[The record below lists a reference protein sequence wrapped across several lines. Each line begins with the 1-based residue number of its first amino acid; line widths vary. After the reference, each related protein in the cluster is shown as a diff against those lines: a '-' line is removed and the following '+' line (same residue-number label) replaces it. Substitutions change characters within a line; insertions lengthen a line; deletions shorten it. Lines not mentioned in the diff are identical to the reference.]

1 MKLKINAII
10 AATIL
15 AMMGSAYGIT
25 CYLEQI
31 VNCVKTGDTLGTFVM
46 SSGTCAG
53 DTVKMFADDYAW
65 RFDIYSVT
73 RGGLSGTATY
83 TSLCDGFVNH
93 GYPPGYG
100 SRLGSGFNVYYSGSC
115 TSSTLSTTNPDP
127 NGTRYYQ
134 VTTSYLPSTPTLC
147 N

>member
-15 AMMGSAYGIT
+15 GMMGSAYGL
-25 CYLEQI
+25 CYLDQI
-31 VNCVKTGDTLGTFVM
+31 VNCVKTGDSLGTFVM

-53 DTVKMFADDYAW
+53 QTVNMFADDYAF
-65 RFDIYSVT
+65 RFDTYTVS
-73 RGGLSGTATY
+73 RGGLSGTMSVVT
-83 TSLCDGFVNH
+83 LCDGFVNH
-93 GYPPGYG
+93 GYPPQAGN
-100 SRLGSGFNVYYSGSC
+100 SAGSGFDVYYSGSC

-127 NGTRYYQ
+127 NGTKYYQ
-134 VTTSYLPSTPTLC
+134 VTTHYLTSPPTLC